1 MAQLNDLLV
10 LGKTSLIGEI
20 SLSSK
25 ITQGNPSSDS
35 TIINMNRFETDLFV
49 QGSGVAPNTPKVA
62 GFYLGKSQSDENRH
76 MDIVSGGDYSYIDFN
91 KASSANDYTTRLITN
106 VSTGLTEYNW
116 ASGATN
122 KKFQIN
128 GALGVSS
135 GLTVTGNASITNLL
149 TVGSAATHYGI
160 KVGDVYINAISG
172 NLIFQNL
179 GALRF
184 GADSWDYNVWAGLK
198 YDSSNKI
205 IYLGLADNSIFTAN
219 SAQSGGTLSLPGVRY
234 FVVNGKRVLDAN
246 DTWLRIN
253 ENSAFSAGTYFG
265 TSIVR
270 TDNQLQVGSGGA
282 NFYAN
287 SAGKGFFK
295 NTLRIGTSASMTL
308 DGNWCEGIRINAP
321 DGQWV
326 TIALGT
332 TENTGTNANCWSI
345 HRTNTGAFAISRNSS
360 DGSNGLVMTSTGMGL
375 GTTAPEQ
382 RFHVVGKSKFTDRIY
397 ANEWIQFAGSTGLY
411 FPGDGCN
418 GLHVMPNT
426 VGSFAPVRIVG
437 SRGGYGG
444 VHCGD
449 NNTGFTLMS
458 GEPHQGLYNESV
470 GRWVIYLHRTNNTI
484 SIGNSNSR
492 SGYINMGG
500 STYVEGNL
508 HLNNSGHAGIGLYNT
523 SSINSY
529 GIHMSQT
536 SSYGTYGQV
545 SGDWATYF
553 AFDGAVNRGW
563 IFKNAGT
570 NVFSVNGNGT
580 LSVRENVP
588 GIFFRPGHASY
599 DAVMTY
605 ETSGNEAM
613 LFTTKNAVTSFMFV
627 NGEDIVTNNA
637 SDRWTKVTPG
647 LQIKNNC
654 VAIGK
659 LIANGSTPS
668 YKLEVAGTAY
678 ISGALTVG
686 GTITGTASGANVL
699 KINNTMGLSDCLQYI
714 QTSGQTSGNDLPRSA
729 WFHVIKMNHGTGDTY
744 YKRLMAFDFW
754 GTNNV
759 YTATAEGNGT
769 VGAWKKFWLEGDSV
783 TSAVWNDYAEYR
795 ESDCEEFGYV
805 LCEKGD
811 DTLTKTTER
820 LQHFAGIS
828 SDTWGFSQGKTKTA
842 TTPIAVAG
850 RVLAYTYKNRNYYKP
865 GDCVC
870 AAPGGTV
877 DIMTREE
884 IINYPDRIVG
894 TVSCIPEYEIWGGGE
909 SADREP
915 VAVNNRIWIK
925 VK

>member
-35 TIINMNRFETDLFV
+35 TVTNMNRFETDLFV

-91 KASSANDYTTRLITN
+91 KASSANDYTARLITN

-219 SAQSGGTLSLPGVRY
+219 SAQSGGTLSLPGIRY
-234 FVVNGKRVLDAN
+234 FTVNGKRVLDAN
-246 DTWLRIN
+246 DAWLRIN
-253 ENSAFSAGTYFG
+253 ESSAFSSGTYFG
-265 TSIVR
+265 SSIVR

-282 NFYAN
+282 NFYATN
-287 SAGKGFFK
+287 AGKGFFK
-295 NTLRIGTSASMTL
+295 NTLRIGTGASMTL

-321 DGQWV
+321 AGSWT
-326 TIALGT
+326 TIIMGT
-332 TENTGTNANCWSI
+332 TGETGTNENAWSL
-345 HRTNTGAFAISRNSS
+345 HRTNVHDFAIAHNESS
-360 DGSNGLVMTSTGMGL
+360 GVSGLIIKKGTGNIGI
-375 GTTAPEQ
+375 GTVSPSYKL
-382 RFHVVGKSKFTDRIY
+382 HVAGDIY
-397 ANEWIQFAGSTGLY
+397 ANGGWLRVSGNNGVYWQSHGVHLCRNTVSSYGSLRIYGGAIGGY
-411 FPGDGCN
+411 E
-418 GLHVMPNT
+418 GLHFGSSTTGMTVMSID
-426 VGSFAPVRIVG
+426 GS
-437 SRGGYGG
+437 
-444 VHCGD
+444 
-449 NNTGFTLMS
+449 
-458 GEPHQGLYNESV
+458 HQGLYNQSLT
-470 GRWVIYLHRTNNTI
+470 GWIIYTNAANGLI
-484 SIGNSNSR
+484 SL
-492 SGYINMGG
+492 GG
-500 STYVEGNL
+500 STPE
-508 HLNNSGHAGIGLYNT
+508 SGYK
-523 SSINSY
+523 
-529 GIHMSQT
+529 
-536 SSYGTYGQV
+536 V
-545 SGDWATYF
+545 STNGD
-553 AFDGAVNRGW
+553 
-563 IFKNAGT
+563 
-570 NVFSVNGNGT
+570 
-580 LSVRENVP
+580 
-588 GIFFRPGHASY
+588 H
-599 DAVMTY
+599 
-605 ETSGNEAM
+605 
-613 LFTTKNAVTSFMFV
+613 
-627 NGEDIVTNNA
+627 
-637 SDRWTKVTPG
+637 
-647 LQIKNNC
+647 
-654 VAIGK
+654 
-659 LIANGSTPS
+659 
-668 YKLEVAGTAY
+668 Y
-678 ISGALTVG
+678 ISGKLRVK
-686 GTITGTASGANVL
+686 GTITGYNYSNNNNAAAYIFDKPGSNWTGIGANGESDTIFFSACSPDSGAWVTSYKQKWKFNGTVIADSFSGTASSANVL
-699 KINNTMGLSDCLQYI
+699 KINNTMSLSDCLQYI